1 MLEHNGGGKMTT
13 MSMLTDNCYDITM
26 Q

>member
-13 MSMLTDNCYDITM
+13 MSMLTGNC
-26 Q
+26 